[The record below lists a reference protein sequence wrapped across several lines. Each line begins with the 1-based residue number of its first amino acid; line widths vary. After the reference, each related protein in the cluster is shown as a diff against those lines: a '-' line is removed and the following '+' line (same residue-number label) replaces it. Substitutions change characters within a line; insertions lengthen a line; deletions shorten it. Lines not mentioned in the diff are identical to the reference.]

1 MARFTFSINGLIDL
15 EPVSFDKVDKFYSTQ
30 NEFLR
35 DSSVLTSV
43 SRYSE
48 MLHLATFAFDASNAE
63 EVNKLSTLIG
73 ICRSFPYVF
82 IKSEAIEERHLNP
95 LNLAIGSGYFMYA
108 IREYEIEMNSSNDYQ
123 GVILFSIRMQM
134 INWRPLAK
142 NIRFINI
149 NAENDKSTLGGAV
162 VNSDRSDAAGPVHA
176 GSSNRVE
183 YVNDPD
189 QSNVLITMV

>member
-15 EPVSFDKVDKFYSTQ
+15 EPISFDKVDKFYSTQ

-35 DSSVLTSV
+35 DSSVLTST

-48 MLHLATFAFDASNAE
+48 MLHLATFAFDVSKAE

-108 IREYEIEMNSSNDYQ
+108 RCKSYGRYFAIIFDVIQPINGSILSIYPHPFCFGRRE
-123 GVILFSIRMQM
+123 
-134 INWRPLAK
+134 
-142 NIRFINI
+142 
-149 NAENDKSTLGGAV
+149 AV
-162 VNSDRSDAAGPVHA
+162 RDIGIARA
-176 GSSNRVE
+176 
-183 YVNDPD
+183 
-189 QSNVLITMV
+189 